1 MGKVIRLTAKD
12 GVEIGAWRADPT
24 GTPKGAVVVLQE
36 IFGVNSHIRN
46 VCERFAAQGY
56 VAVAPAIFDR
66 QTPGFESGYSAEEIE
81 KARKFLANLNW
92 DEMLADT
99 QAAIAEAG
107 KDGLKVAVIGFCLG
121 GSLAYLAG
129 ARLDN
134 VAAAISYYG
143 GQIIRFVDEAPKV
156 PTLMHFGRTD
166 HSIPMSDVE
175 VIQAKRTDC
184 DIHIFEAGHGFNCD
198 ERASY
203 DEASALAARK
213 LSLDFLAKHM

>member
-1 MGKVIRLTAKD
+1 MGKAIKLTAKD

-66 QTPGFESGYSAEEIE
+66 QQPGFESGYSAEEIDQ
-81 KARKFLANLNW
+81 ARKFLGNLNW

-99 QAAIAEAG
+99 EAAMTEAG
-107 KDGLKVAVIGFCLG
+107 QGGLKVAVIGFCLG
-121 GSLAYLAG
+121 GSLAFLAA
-129 ARLDN
+129 ARLPN
-134 VAAAISYYG
+134 VAAALCYYG
-143 GQIIRFVDEAPKV
+143 GQIIRFVDEAPKA
-156 PTLMHFGRTD
+156 PTIMHFGRTD

-175 VIQAKRTDC
+175 AIQAKRTEC
-184 DIHIFEAGHGFNCD
+184 EFHIYEAGHGFNCD
-198 ERASY
+198 ERPSY
-203 DEASALAARK
+203 DEAAATTARK
-213 LSLDFLAKHM
+213 RSLDFLAKHM